1 MTLALVALLVA
12 ACGPMAITPTPQEGA
27 AQDAATTAPTEN
39 TATAAPEEPT
49 GEEATTVA
57 ELPVDGDDWH
67 VLGSPDAEVTI
78 VEYSD
83 FQ

>member
-1 MTLALVALLVA
+1 MNLRYGWLMTLALAALLVA
-12 ACGPMAITPTPQEGA
+12 ACGPMAITPTPQDGA
-27 AQDAATTAPTEN
+27 AQDV
-39 TATAAPEEPT
+39 ATAAPEEPAA
-49 GEEATTVA
+49 EEATTVA